1 METLRCVGRADLTLT
16 GSFAD
21 MILFPSA
28 GAARTNL
35 KADVFVLTN
44 PGQLHF
50 YDDESLSG
58 LMSQQQQ
65 KRKPSL
71 PAIELSAVIPTTDP
85 AMTVAKLVKSPPGEN
100 SSGILSEVLLSLK
113 EKNT

>member
-21 MILFPSA
+21 MILFPSI
-28 GAARTNL
+28 GSTRTNL

-50 YDDESLSG
+50 YDDESLSA
-58 LMSQQQQ
+58 MVSQQWQEKKQ
-65 KRKPSL
+65 SFA
-71 PAIELSAVIPTTDP
+71 AIEFPAVIPTTDP
-85 AMTVAKLVKSPPGEN
+85 ALTVAKLIKLPVGEN
-100 SSGILSEVLLSLK
+100 SSKILSEVLHFLIGDHF
-113 EKNT
+113 